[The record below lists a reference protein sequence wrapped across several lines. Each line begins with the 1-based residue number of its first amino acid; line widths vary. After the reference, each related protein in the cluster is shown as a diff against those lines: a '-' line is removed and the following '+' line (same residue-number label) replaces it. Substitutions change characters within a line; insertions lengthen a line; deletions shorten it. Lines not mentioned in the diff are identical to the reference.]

1 MTKLLDTSY
10 ISIIQYLSSLLMVG
24 IGGGFK
30 DWRRI
35 LQATSVLHIATPLL
49 ANYFPE
55 SPKWLFA
62 TNVIRKESE
71 LRSVL
76 KNAAQINGKYNE
88 YCEKKIEALFLTK
101 EESIFDKDTKDK
113 FVDTLRYLFS

>member
-1 MTKLLDTSY
+1 
-10 ISIIQYLSSLLMVG
+10 MVG
-24 IGGGFK
+24 IGGGFR

-35 LQATSVLHIATPLL
+35 LQATSFLHIATPFL

-71 LRSVL
+71 LRLVL
-76 KNAAQINGKYNE
+76 KDAAQMNGKYNDDGD
-88 YCEKKIEALFLTK
+88 KKIDDLFSAK
-101 EESIFDKDTKDK
+101 EKSLLGKDAKDK
-113 FVDTLRYLFS
+113 FVDTLRYIILYSYKVSST